1 MALSRIAEAY
11 VQVVPRID
19 GVATQLKGQ
28 LSGEMAAAGAVGGD
42 ALAKGTSTGF
52 GSKIKSYVAP
62 MAATFAATFAAVG
75 ITNFLKESVT
85 AASDFQESAN
95 AVRVAY
101 GQAAGDVAALSE
113 GVATR
118 LGLSTTEFNQAAVR
132 FSAFAE
138 RIAGEG
144 GNVGGVVDSLTTRAA
159 DFASV
164 FNIDVSEALAVFSS
178 GLAGEA
184 EPLKRFG
191 INLLDSEVKAFA
203 AANGIGQVG
212 KELTE
217 TEKVQARYGLL
228 LESTSKTQGDF
239 ANTSDGLAN
248 QQRILAAQLEESKK
262 KLGDQLLP
270 AMTGLAT
277 FANDSL
283 IPAFNNFLDGLKSVG
298 SWISENQPVIA
309 TFVGVLTGLYT
320 AFNAISIATKLWA
333 VAQGILNV
341 VMALNPFTLIAIAI
355 AALVAGIVYLAT
367 QTTFFQDAWATMS
380 EFVGGVWTAL
390 YDGIIKPIG
399 DAIGAVFTFLYENVI
414 RPVYL
419 GIMLYIGLWA
429 AAFEA
434 LYNIIIKPIGD
445 LIGAVFTGLWNII
458 IKPVV
463 DFIVGGFVWIGESFV
478 SLWENVI
485 RPGIDALG
493 TGFEWLWTNAIK
505 PAIDFIVGGFQFL
518 GETIES
524 IFEGVTGFVGDAFEG
539 LVGIARGPINGLID
553 LLNGMING
561 LNKIKIDIPD
571 WVPEWGGKAI
581 GFAIPNIP
589 KLAEGGF
596 VNSPTTALIGEA
608 GPEVVMPLNRFEQL
622 MGLDGRGQT
631 INYYAAPNQSLDA
644 EQALFQAIK
653 RAKVVAGW

>member
-42 ALAKGTSTGF
+42 ALAKGTATGF
-52 GSKIKSYVAP
+52 GSKIKGYVAP
-62 MAATFAATFAAVG
+62 LAATFAATFAAVG
-75 ITNFLKESVT
+75 ITNFIKESVT
-85 AASDFQESAN
+85 AASSFAESAN
-95 AVRVAY
+95 AINVAF
-101 GQAAGDVAALSE
+101 GKAAPEIAALGE
-113 GVATR
+113 DAATR
-118 LGLSTTEFNQAAVR
+118 LGLSSRAFNEIATR
-132 FSAFAE
+132 FSGFAGT
-138 RIAGEG
+138 IAGESG
-144 GNVGGVVDSLTTRAA
+144 SVAGVIDDLSTRGA

-164 FNIDVSEALAVFSS
+164 FNIDVNDALTLFQS
-178 GLAGEA
+178 GLAGES
-184 EPLKRFG
+184 EPLRKYG
-191 INLLDSEVKAFA
+191 LDLSAASVEAFA
-203 AANGIGQVG
+203 LANGIVQQGE
-212 KELTE
+212 KMTE
-217 TEKVQARYGLL
+217 QQKVQARYGSLM
-228 LESTSKTQGDF
+228 EQTSKVQGDF
-239 ANTSDGLAN
+239 TNTSDGLAN
-248 QQRILAAQLEESKK
+248 QQRILAAQLEESQK
-262 KLGDQLLP
+262 KLGNQLLP
-270 AMTGLAT
+270 AMVGIAT
-277 FANDSL
+277 FANETL
-283 IPAFNNFLDGLKSVG
+283 IPAFNGFVDGLTAAG
-298 SWISENQPVIA
+298 AWISDNTPVIA

-320 AFNAISIATKLWA
+320 IFNAAAIATRTLA
-333 VAQGILNV
+333 IAQGILNV

-399 DAIGAVFTFLYENVI
+399 DAIGAVFTFLYENII

-434 LYNIIIKPIGD
+434 LYNIVIKPVAD
-445 LIGAVFTGLWNII
+445 LIGAVFTGLWNVI
-458 IKPVV
+458 IKPAV
-463 DFIVGGFVWIGESFV
+463 DFIVGGFVWLGEGFT

-493 TGFEWLWTNAIK
+493 DGFEWLWTNAIK
-505 PAIDFIVGGFQFL
+505 PAIDFIVGGFEWL
-518 GETIES
+518 GQTIEG
-524 IFEGVTGFVGDAFEG
+524 IFETVTSVVANAFG
-539 LVGIARGPINGLID
+539 ALVGIAKGPINGLID

-561 LNKIKIDIPD
+561 LNTIKIDIPD
-571 WVPEWGGKAI
+571 WVPEWGGKSI